1 MKVGLFGGWGGVGV
15 NHNYRT
21 LIKSQRVPLV
31 DGLQTKHTKEMLLRR
46 IKEGCGPT
54 EEPLEPLQREIVIWC
69 NFVPM
74 GCKMQQAV
82 EAGVFFPRWCERSH
96 LAHSLSSGF
105 LAE

>member
-1 MKVGLFGGWGGVGV
+1 MKVGLFGGGVGVGV

-46 IKEGCGPT
+46 IKEGFGPT